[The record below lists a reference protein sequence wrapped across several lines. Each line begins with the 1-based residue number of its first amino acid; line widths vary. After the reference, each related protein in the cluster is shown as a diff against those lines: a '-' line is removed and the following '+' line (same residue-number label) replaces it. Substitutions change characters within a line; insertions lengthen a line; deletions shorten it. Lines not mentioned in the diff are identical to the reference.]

1 MGIPRRSRLLPAALA
16 LLLAAPAGAE
26 PRREDHGDLI
36 VLHLEGSYFERGR
49 QEARLMEPELRAVFE
64 LQHAEYERGLARGGF
79 GGWLLD
85 RIVPLWSAIGPYY
98 EESGFHDEIGGM
110 AEGLGVPRR
119 ELLRA
124 LLALSGG
131 STVFAATRTATA
143 DGRALIGRNVDWPDA
158 GGRRRPVVAIHRPSD
173 GDLAY
178 VAAGWPLVGLPTV
191 GVNEAGFA
199 LSFNFFVSDPRIGTL
214 LPQWPHRRALERART
229 VEEGIRIFEQ
239 TRLLGISTFMV
250 MADAEG
256 RIAMLECLPSPCRRF
271 ESEGDW
277 FAQANHARTPEMI
290 PHDRY
295 RSPDSFERLA
305 GMESAVRPRLGRL
318 DPAAAAAI
326 LRTRAAGPFPNASHV
341 ANLDV
346 LNAAVVHPASRT
358 LWHATSM
365 QPHAPFG
372 AYEAFSP
379 VEGATLPPPLAA
391 DPWLASAAGR
401 AEAEAVA
408 AARRGLEDFEAGR
421 FDAAAREWDRLAA
434 GTPPVLD
441 PVRLAWGRALT
452 RWHSGDLD
460 GAYAVLAPVE
470 TGTDRVNASAHG
482 LVARARLAD
491 LLGRREEALR
501 LYGAA
506 RKLLDAHAEY
516 TVFDPLRE
524 RIEAGL
530 AAPSDDRDP
539 PPLGFVLQVPR

>member
-1 MGIPRRSRLLPAALA
+1 
-16 LLLAAPAGAE
+16 
-26 PRREDHGDLI
+26 
-36 VLHLEGSYFERGR
+36 
-49 QEARLMEPELRAVFE
+49 
-64 LQHAEYERGLARGGF
+64 
-79 GGWLLD
+79 
-85 RIVPLWSAIGPYY
+85 
-98 EESGFHDEIGGM
+98 
-110 AEGLGVPRR
+110 
-119 ELLRA
+119 
-124 LLALSGG
+124 
-131 STVFAATRTATA
+131 
-143 DGRALIGRNVDWPDA
+143 
-158 GGRRRPVVAIHRPSD
+158 
-173 GDLAY
+173 
-178 VAAGWPLVGLPTV
+178 
-191 GVNEAGFA
+191 
-199 LSFNFFVSDPRIGTL
+199 
-214 LPQWPHRRALERART
+214 
-229 VEEGIRIFEQ
+229 
-239 TRLLGISTFMV
+239 
-250 MADAEG
+250 
-256 RIAMLECLPSPCRRF
+256 
-271 ESEGDW
+271 
-277 FAQANHARTPEMI
+277 
-290 PHDRY
+290 
-295 RSPDSFERLA
+295 
-305 GMESAVRPRLGRL
+305 
-318 DPAAAAAI
+318 
-326 LRTRAAGPFPNASHV
+326 
-341 ANLDV
+341 V

-391 DPWLASAAGR
+391 DPWLASAVGR

-441 PVRLAWGRALT
+441 PVRLAWGRALA

-530 AAPSDDRDP
+530 AAPSDDRNP
-539 PPLGFVLQVPR
+539 PPLGFVLQVPQ